1 MISQQTL
8 DFLNKLKK
16 NNNKEWFDKNRPTY
30 EIIKKDFK
38 NFVNELIITISKF
51 DSSVKHL
58 EAKNCIFRINRDI
71 RFSND
76 KSPYKTN
83 IGAYFSP
90 DGKKSF
96 SAGYYIHIQPG
107 NCFIASGMWMPPS
120 PQLAAVRQEIDY
132 NAKEFKKI
140 LTSKEFV
147 KHFKKLTEEDKVKT
161 TPKGYD
167 KSHPEIELLKL
178 KSFIAVKKL
187 SDKEI
192 TSKNLL
198 KNLAE
203 AFESAH
209 PLNKFLRRA
218 CD

>member
-1 MISQQTL
+1 MVTQQTL
-8 DFLNKLKK
+8 DFLTKLKK
-16 NNNKEWFDKNRPTY
+16 NNSKEWFDKNRPTY

-38 NFVNELIITISKF
+38 SFVTDLILSISKF

-107 NCFIASGMWMPPS
+107 NCFVACGMWMPPS
-120 PQLAAVRQEIDY
+120 PQLNAVRQEIDY
-132 NAKEFKKI
+132 NAAEFKKI
-140 LTSKEFV
+140 IQSKTFS
-147 KHFKKLTEEDKVKT
+147 KHFKNLSQEDKIKT

-178 KSFIAVKKL
+178 KSFIAIKKL
-187 SDKEI
+187 KDSDVI
-192 TSKNLL
+192 SKTAI
-198 KNLAE
+198 KNVSEVFE
-203 AFESAH
+203 AAYPF
-209 PLNKFLRRA
+209 NKFLRRA